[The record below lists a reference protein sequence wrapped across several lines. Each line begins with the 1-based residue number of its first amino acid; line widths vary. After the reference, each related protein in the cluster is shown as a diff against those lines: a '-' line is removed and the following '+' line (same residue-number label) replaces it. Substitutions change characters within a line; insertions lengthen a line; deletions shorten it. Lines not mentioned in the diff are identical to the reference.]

1 MIVKNALITGA
12 GRRIGQ
18 ALATSLG
25 ARGFQVAIHYRSS
38 KAGAQQTLDAVRA
51 AGSDGV
57 LVQADL
63 LEEDQLAGLI
73 ADATAQLGGPLG
85 VLVNNASAFNDDDL
99 KTHDIK
105 SWELHMG
112 VNLRAPIALSQTFAN
127 QVSDDA
133 KGLIINMIDQRVWK
147 LNPNF
152 FSYTLSKS
160 ALLAATHTMAQALAP
175 NIRVNGIGPGPTL
188 RNERQSAQDFQQQVD
203 ATLTGEG
210 SSPDEIVKALL
221 YFLDA
226 EAVTGQMLAVDG
238 GQHLVWKTPDVD
250 GVVE

>member
-1 MIVKNALITGA
+1 MIPKNALITGA
-12 GRRIGQ
+12 GRRLGQ
-18 ALATSLG
+18 EMATCLG

-38 KAGAQQTLDAVRA
+38 KEGAQRTLDAVRE
-51 AGSDGV
+51 AGGDGV

-63 LEEDQLAGLI
+63 LDEQALAGLVP
-73 ADATAQLGGPLG
+73 AATKGLGGPLG
-85 VLVNNASAFNDDDL
+85 LLVNNASEFYDDDL
-99 KTHDIK
+99 KTHNVK
-105 SWELHMG
+105 SWNLHMG
-112 VNLRAPIALSQTFAN
+112 VNLRAPIALSQAFAN
-127 QVSDDA
+127 QVSDTA
-133 KGLIINMIDQRVWK
+133 KGLIVNLIDQRVWK

-160 ALLAATHTMAQALAP
+160 ALLAATQTMAQALAP

-188 RNERQSAQDFQQQVD
+188 QNERQSAEDFQQQVD

-210 SSPDEIVKALL
+210 SSPEEIVKALL
-221 YFLDA
+221 YFIDA